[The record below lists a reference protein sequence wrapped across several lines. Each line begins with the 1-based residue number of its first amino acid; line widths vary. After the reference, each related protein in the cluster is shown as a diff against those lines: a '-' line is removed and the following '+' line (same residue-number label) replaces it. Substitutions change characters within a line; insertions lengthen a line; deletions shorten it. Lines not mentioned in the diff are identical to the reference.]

1 MRLFLNMFRLPGEG
15 PQIDRIIE
23 KFSKA
28 YRLDNP
34 SYFDKKDEEFVFAYL
49 LIMLN
54 TINHK
59 PNVDIKD
66 KLTKEFFIR
75 QCKQAAPTYP
85 EDQFPGIYDRI
96 T

>member
-1 MRLFLNMFRLPGEG
+1 
-15 PQIDRIIE
+15 
-23 KFSKA
+23 
-28 YRLDNP
+28 
-34 SYFDKKDEEFVFAYL
+34 
-49 LIMLN
+49 MLN

-75 QCKQAAPTYP
+75 QCKQAAPVYP